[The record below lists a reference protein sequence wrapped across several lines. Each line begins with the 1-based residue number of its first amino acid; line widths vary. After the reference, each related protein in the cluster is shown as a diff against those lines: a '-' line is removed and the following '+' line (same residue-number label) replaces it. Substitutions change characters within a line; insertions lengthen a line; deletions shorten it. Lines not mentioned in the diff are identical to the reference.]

1 MPYTMEDFRRDVLKQ
16 RLEQMS
22 PEALLKI
29 LPTEKLLKALPPEER
44 LKGLPTAVI
53 ENYRIYRASMG
64 VERGVGAF
72 LVSAHHARVTGD
84 VSAGYRG

>member
-29 LPTEKLLKALPPEER
+29 SPFNMPP
-44 LKGLPTAVI
+44 A
-53 ENYRIYRASMG
+53 
-64 VERGVGAF
+64 
-72 LVSAHHARVTGD
+72 D
-84 VSAGYRG
+84 VS